1 MNYPARPTLAGT
13 ELAATPAGDMRALLE
28 TLAAIGKPHKNP
40 DADGRHYT
48 VVPSGWLM
56 EQLPVTETPARAAC
70 TVKLRDAASFIR
82 WYADHKVARSRVY
95 AQLDPARFLAVVD
108 ELDTAAGASEG
119 SHSEGEAEVW
129 HQADWR
135 GLRAEF
141 SVPPSREWQ
150 LWTKANRQHMSQL
163 SFAEFLQDNLPD
175 VTSPAGGDLRQMTL
189 NFEAAQAGSFVA
201 AQRLQDGSH
210 NLTWKAENNASG
222 TVKLPE
228 FITLQIPVF
237 ENEQA
242 SELSARLRYR
252 VKEGQL
258 ALWYEL
264 VRPHKVL
271 EAAFRATWQRI
282 ESEAGAV
289 MLLGAPE

>member
-1 MNYPARPTLAGT
+1 
-13 ELAATPAGDMRALLE
+13 MRALLE

-82 WYADHKVARSRVY
+82 WYSDHKVARSRVY

-119 SHSEGEAEVW
+119 SHREGEAEVW
-129 HQADWR
+129 QQADWR

-141 SVPPSREWQ
+141 AVPPSREWQ

-175 VTSPAGGDLRQMTL
+175 VTSPAGGDLLQMTL

-271 EAAFRATWQRI
+271 ETAFRATWQRI